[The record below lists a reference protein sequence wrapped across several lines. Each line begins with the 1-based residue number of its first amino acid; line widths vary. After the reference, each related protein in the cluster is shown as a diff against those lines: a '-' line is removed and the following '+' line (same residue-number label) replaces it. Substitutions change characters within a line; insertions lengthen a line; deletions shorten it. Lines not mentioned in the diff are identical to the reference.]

1 VISTKEERMF
11 GRRTNKNASSKLSS
25 STSKGGSSRGG
36 EAATRSRIAKKVLPG
51 KNLKKKQ
58 QGKSLN
64 SSSNAAPPRRGFR
77 LHDEQGNMIDDEPVQ
92 SFISNLSTISAPDEW
107 RERME
112 CLRELVESI
121 PSADILPNV
130 GGVTPWY
137 RSPPTLRRLHVPL
150 SALLADA
157 RSVVAKQVTKN
168 VAELVESCSR
178 VASCEGS
185 NSVGDP
191 CRYLL
196 KDLLPAVIALHG
208 QTVSIIK
215 GYAKAMMERI
225 IIACRFKSGLPVL
238 LEKLRKE
245 KSKDVREACVNYIS
259 LVITHW
265 SGTQTGGKKNYL
277 TLDICNHLGNG
288 LARAMSDP
296 AQVVRKE
303 ARIAF
308 EVYRQKYP
316 KLWSEIVHRPD
327 GPVSKDARL
336 KKGILAAAEKAGQVN
351 VTNIRQQSQQHQQLK
366 PRTSSRNPNPYH
378 QDAQCRGGN
387 MDEDESVSVHSQGS
401 QSMSSKLSFSSRTS
415 NNSNITGMSGRSY
428 SSLYS
433 KNVFNTAQD
442 TDSASVGS
450 SSSHRSSNIQ
460 PPSPSFRNR
469 YNSSLLHNK
478 SHVTSL
484 GLDTNSDDSEAD
496 VHDPVEEAIRE
507 RASTSIQ
514 AAFRGSFTRS
524 LVLSDLSLS
533 LGNGTNEVERTPP
546 YKQTKSIH
554 LVSSKKKRDRTNEF
568 SRNKRESLL
577 GTTAA
582 HMIERRQTLLPGEVP
597 PPAES
602 PGGMSFMSMHSTPQ
616 KSVSDVRTPL
626 TKTKLGHTSQI
637 STSRLSSHGKQNLKE
652 TSGMKQQY
660 KSTSSNGPNEAH
672 IDTELESIGVS
683 NEIARNKRR
692 NGSMRSS
699 MRLQGHMNSF
709 KVVEVSAD
717 TGNNNQEY
725 VATTRTLPI
734 AQMKA
739 SPQSSRNSVIVE
751 HKKIASQVLA
761 AHKEYVDKVM
771 ENLREEMEA
780 IQVFEELLMAGGT
793 PRKSAVIRPSEEE
806 VLGYFEEVHK
816 FVDRAAEN
824 GSKLTENL
832 DKVSHGDEVYRL
844 A

>member
-1 VISTKEERMF
+1 MISTKEERMF

-64 SSSNAAPPRRGFR
+64 SSSNTAPPRRGLR

-112 CLRELVESI
+112 CLQELVESI
-121 PSADILPNV
+121 PSADILPSV

-137 RSPPTLRRLHVPL
+137 RSPLTLRRLHVPL

-238 LEKLRKE
+238 LEKLRKD

-265 SGTQTGGKKNYL
+265 SGTQTGGKKSYL

-296 AQVVRKE
+296 SQVVRKE
-303 ARIAF
+303 SRIAF

-351 VTNIRQQSQQHQQLK
+351 GTNIRQQSQQHQQLK

-387 MDEDESVSVHSQGS
+387 MDEDGSVSVHSQGS

-460 PPSPSFRNR
+460 PPSPSFGPFDDVDL
-469 YNSSLLHNK
+469 YCCFIPDVSFKFSLPCEDSLDVDIGDVCPSFVFIK
-478 SHVTSL
+478 GVLTSETDFCGVLCMLMKDIPPGLSAGGGYLSRQKCLTSL
-484 GLDTNSDDSEAD
+484 DHMRCGGAQETFSLISTKLIGSIPFLFRAHQMDTFCLF
-496 VHDPVEEAIRE
+496 VG
-507 RASTSIQ
+507 
-514 AAFRGSFTRS
+514 RGS
-524 LVLSDLSLS
+524 LNLI
-533 LGNGTNEVERTPP
+533 GT
-546 YKQTKSIH
+546 
-554 LVSSKKKRDRTNEF
+554 VS
-568 SRNKRESLL
+568 
-577 GTTAA
+577 
-582 HMIERRQTLLPGEVP
+582 
-597 PPAES
+597 
-602 PGGMSFMSMHSTPQ
+602 
-616 KSVSDVRTPL
+616 
-626 TKTKLGHTSQI
+626 
-637 STSRLSSHGKQNLKE
+637 
-652 TSGMKQQY
+652 
-660 KSTSSNGPNEAH
+660 
-672 IDTELESIGVS
+672 
-683 NEIARNKRR
+683 
-692 NGSMRSS
+692 
-699 MRLQGHMNSF
+699 
-709 KVVEVSAD
+709 
-717 TGNNNQEY
+717 
-725 VATTRTLPI
+725 
-734 AQMKA
+734 
-739 SPQSSRNSVIVE
+739 
-751 HKKIASQVLA
+751 
-761 AHKEYVDKVM
+761 
-771 ENLREEMEA
+771 
-780 IQVFEELLMAGGT
+780 
-793 PRKSAVIRPSEEE
+793 
-806 VLGYFEEVHK
+806 
-816 FVDRAAEN
+816 
-824 GSKLTENL
+824 
-832 DKVSHGDEVYRL
+832 
-844 A
+844 